1 MTEFDIMRLLG
12 PESAIGSVVVV
23 MLWRNLSAM
32 REMMVSFNTRLTIIE
47 TKHEMTQIK
56 DGLK

>member
-1 MTEFDIMRLLG
+1 MTEFDVMRLLG